1 MSKRSTLLFQ
11 KERGHR
17 VRIVMRHRSTLFVF
31 TVEDGGGGSQSDGE
45 KGGGRYRHGTRRA
58 RGSQVWRQA
67 VGSTRMVVAQSWREQ
82 RIWPVGPDLQQEQ
95 AG

>member
-31 TVEDGGGGSQSDGE
+31 TVEDGGGGGPSPMEKREGAGTGMARGE
-45 KGGGRYRHGTRRA
+45 RGGPRCGARRRA
-58 RGSQVWRQA
+58 AHAW
-67 VGSTRMVVAQSWREQ
+67 
-82 RIWPVGPDLQQEQ
+82 
-95 AG
+95 

>member
-1 MSKRSTLLFQ
+1 MSKCSTLLFQ

-17 VRIVMRHRSTLFVF
+17 VRIVMRRRSTLFVF
-31 TVEDGGGGSQSDGE
+31 TVEDGGGSQSDGE

-67 VGSTRMVVAQSWREQ
+67 AGSTHMVAAQSWREQ